1 MSFYCPL
8 WFGRLHGIEVVR
20 VDVPLIVIAAAHEVE
35 RAFRLDTGAYVTTVS
50 EDLAALCGL
59 PVGGTPVSVSG
70 VAGQAVGR
78 LVDVRYR
85 FPADA
90 LSGADGLEVDSQWV
104 VISGRTNIA
113 LLSLADV
120 HRHFSIGTD
129 DTSVYFTER

>member
-20 VDVPLIVIAAAHEVE
+20 VDVPLIVIAAGEVE

-50 EDLAALCGL
+50 EDVAALCGL
-59 PVGGTPVSVSG
+59 PAGGMPVPVSG
-70 VAGQAVGR
+70 VAGQVVGR
-78 LVDVRYR
+78 LVDARYR
-85 FPADA
+85 FPADS

-129 DTSVYFTER
+129 DTSMYFAER